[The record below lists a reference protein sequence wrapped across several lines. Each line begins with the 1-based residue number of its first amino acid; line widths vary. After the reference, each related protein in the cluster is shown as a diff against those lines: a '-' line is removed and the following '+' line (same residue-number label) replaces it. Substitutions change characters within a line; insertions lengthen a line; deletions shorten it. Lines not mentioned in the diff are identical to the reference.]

1 MGRAK
6 GNFVTSN
13 NYEIKKAAP
22 FDARTLVKK
31 KSDLTDPSSWN
42 ITGIYEGMIVVVSSD
57 PYVSNNGLYRLSDVE
72 NITSPDA
79 WIKFAEWDDVQK
91 KIDSKQDELIAGDN
105 IVIKDNVISAVG
117 SGGGLDN
124 ITVIDGGNAEE

>member
-42 ITGIYEGMIVVVSSD
+42 ITGIYKGMVVVVSSD
-57 PYVSNNGLYRLSDVE
+57 PYVSNNGLYMLSDVE
-72 NITSPDA
+72 NITSSDA

-117 SGGGLDN
+117 SGGGFDN

>member
-1 MGRAK
+1 MGRVK
-6 GNFVTSN
+6 GNFITSN

-31 KSDLTDPSSWN
+31 RSDLIDLSSWN
-42 ITGIYEGMIVVVSSD
+42 ITGVYEGMTVVVSSD
-57 PYVSNNGLYRLSDVE
+57 PDISNNGLYMLTDVN
-72 NITSPDA
+72 NITSLSS
-79 WIKFAEWDDVQK
+79 WTKFAEWGNVQE
-91 KIDSKQDELIAGDN
+91 KIDLKQDELIAGDN

-117 SGGGLDN
+117 SGGGFDG